1 MVTGNTSLEIDE
13 DDEDIYGDLGDCSF
27 RTGLSNSMVSTI
39 ISSSEKDYNY
49 KTNDEYNSIKG
60 SSELLE
66 NIDLE
71 VSFEDMSDVLTTTA
85 SSFTLASTIDSY
97 TNKTIKSGFCINQ
110 DIMHQKNCQEIQK
123 IEPNTASSLWFQK
136 DGSHNVC
143 INLSCVT
150 KFYS

>member
-1 MVTGNTSLEIDE
+1 MVTGDTSLEIED

-27 RTGLSNSMVSTI
+27 RTDLSNSMVSTI
-39 ISSSEKDYNY
+39 ISSSEKDY
-49 KTNDEYNSIKG
+49 KTHDGSNSIKG
-60 SSELLE
+60 SSELLD

-97 TNKTIKSGFCINQ
+97 TNKTIKSGFCINP
-110 DIMHQKNCQEIQK
+110 DIMHQKSSQETQK
-123 IEPNTASSLWFQK
+123 IEAKTASSLWFQK

-143 INLSCVT
+143 INLSCGT
-150 KFYS
+150 IFFP